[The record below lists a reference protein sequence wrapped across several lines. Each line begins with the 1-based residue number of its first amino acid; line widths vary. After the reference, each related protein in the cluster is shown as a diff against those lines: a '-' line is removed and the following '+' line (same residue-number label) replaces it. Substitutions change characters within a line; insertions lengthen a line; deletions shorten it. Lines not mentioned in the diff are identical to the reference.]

1 MPRKS
6 AKKSTASAKAVAK
19 PSPKSASKSA
29 AKSAAKSAGKRAA
42 ARAGSKSAAKPAGEA
57 SKPAKPAATASPVKP
72 AKSVEPAKPART
84 AKVAKPVKLP
94 NTATVQWDA
103 SPAERKREQRLVK
116 DVANIGWHSLHVT
129 GDGAI
134 PDFVYSVGLME
145 TYGHPEIIVFG
156 LPMETMHD
164 LLSNFVAGIDG
175 GRLFA
180 RAGSYDGI
188 VDGFSLATRPMNT
201 QNHCDFVGYALWHRA
216 FVGKGGD
223 LRVVQCFWP
232 DKAGVFPFEKGCTET
247 VAALQPRLDLAPPPK
262 R

>member
-1 MPRKS
+1 L
-6 AKKSTASAKAVAK
+6 VAK
-19 PSPKSASKSA
+19 PASKASKA
-29 AKSAAKSAGKRAA
+29 AKLA
-42 ARAGSKSAAKPAGEA
+42 
-57 SKPAKPAATASPVKP
+57 
-72 AKSVEPAKPART
+72 EPAKPARA
-84 AKVAKPVKLP
+84 AKVAKPVKLL

-164 LLSNFVAGIDG
+164 LVSNFVAGIDG
-175 GRLFA
+175 GRAFVK
-180 RAGSYDGI
+180 AGSYDGI

-201 QNHCDFVGYALWHRA
+201 QHHCDFVGYALWHRA
-216 FVGKGGD
+216 FVGKSGD

-232 DKAGVFPFEKGCTET
+232 DKAGVFPFEKGCSET

-262 R
+262 G